1 MIESRLLRAMQAI
14 VRETF
19 PRYDFLAKYRYRV
32 VKMNPCDDRV
42 QLQAVR
48 KLAGLPDLLPVSILP
63 GMAGL
68 SAVLTPGAIV
78 LVEFI
83 EGDPSLPIVTH
94 FEAKGGSGFLP
105 VSLFLDA
112 TAAVNIGAT
121 ASAVNLG
128 DALGPVV
135 RYGDQIT
142 VASPNP
148 VTGVI
153 SFTPGPPGFP
163 LISKVKA

>member
-1 MIESRLLRAMQAI
+1 
-14 VRETF
+14 
-19 PRYDFLAKYRYRV
+19 
-32 VKMNPCDDRV
+32 
-42 QLQAVR
+42 VR

-68 SAVLTPGAIV
+68 SAVLTPGSIV

-94 FEAKGGSGFLP
+94 FEAKGGAGFLP

-112 TAAVNIGAT
+112 TGAVNIGTT
-121 ASAVNLG
+121 AGTVNAG

-135 RYGDQIT
+135 RYGDQVTI
-142 VASPNP
+142 ASPNP

-153 SFTPGPPGFP
+153 SFMPGPPGF
-163 LISKVKA
+163 LIPSKVKA